1 MNTAFGKFVSGKFF
15 DKLFLLF
22 LLAGTVFMA
31 CAKGSAV
38 RAAGAAGTALLSI
51 VVVAWGYLHAKNIKS
66 VSYSLDL
73 GLGNKDYHIL
83 LIRRYPPGGLCEKRA
98 GPADR

>member
-38 RAAGAAGTALLSI
+38 RVLTDSPWLSGAVCDFTWQQVSLSQVKERSVPKWQTGT
-51 VVVAWGYLHAKNIKS
+51 
-66 VSYSLDL
+66 
-73 GLGNKDYHIL
+73 
-83 LIRRYPPGGLCEKRA
+83 
-98 GPADR
+98 

>member
-1 MNTAFGKFVSGKFF
+1 MNIAFGKFVSEKFF

-38 RAAGAAGTALLSI
+38 LVLTDSPWLSGVVCILYLAAGTLRVQGASSE
-51 VVVAWGYLHAKNIKS
+51 VT
-66 VSYSLDL
+66 D
-73 GLGNKDYHIL
+73 
-83 LIRRYPPGGLCEKRA
+83 IRLF
-98 GPADR
+98 

>member
-1 MNTAFGKFVSGKFF
+1 MNTAFGKFVSEKFF

-38 RAAGAAGTALLSI
+38 LVLTDSPVQGASSEVT
-51 VVVAWGYLHAKNIKS
+51 
-66 VSYSLDL
+66 D
-73 GLGNKDYHIL
+73 
-83 LIRRYPPGGLCEKRA
+83 IRLF
-98 GPADR
+98 

>member
-38 RAAGAAGTALLSI
+38 LVLTDRPWLSGVVCILYLEEGTLRVQGASSEVT
-51 VVVAWGYLHAKNIKS
+51 
-66 VSYSLDL
+66 D
-73 GLGNKDYHIL
+73 
-83 LIRRYPPGGLCEKRA
+83 IRLF
-98 GPADR
+98 

>member
-38 RAAGAAGTALLSI
+38 QVLTDSPWLSGAVCVFYLAAG
-51 VVVAWGYLHAKNIKS
+51 
-66 VSYSLDL
+66 
-73 GLGNKDYHIL
+73 IL
-83 LIRRYPPGGLCEKRA
+83 LRSKKDQCQNGRQERRSFA
-98 GPADR
+98 GICHLFFHL

>member
-38 RAAGAAGTALLSI
+38 RVLTDSPWLSGAVCVFLPGS
-51 VVVAWGYLHAKNIKS
+51 
-66 VSYSLDL
+66 
-73 GLGNKDYHIL
+73 
-83 LIRRYPPGGLCEKRA
+83 RYPYHRSKKDQCQNGRQERRSFA
-98 GPADR
+98 GICHLFFHL